1 MEEELLQKIVNN
13 TNSKF
18 SSQIVLSSEE
28 TKFNTRFSPPISLDS
43 NKKYEIALVN
53 LETYYSFPNVD
64 STNNR
69 LSLKHKD
76 ENPFYINIPEGSY
89 EIESLNRELQ
99 TILEEKGYSG
109 AVTFQPNRNTL
120 KSIMAIQ
127 PGYRVSFKGDRS
139 LRQLLGFNDKWY
151 KEGVHESENIVNILS
166 INSILV
172 NIDIITGSFIN
183 GVSKPV
189 IYSFFPNVSPG
200 FKIVE
205 TPYNLVYL
213 PIATETIDHITTTI
227 TDQNH
232 KPLNLRG
239 ETITIRF
246 HLREC

>member
-18 SSQIVLSSEE
+18 SSQIVLSSKE

-76 ENPFYINIPEGSY
+76 ENPSYISIPEGSY

-120 KSIMAIQ
+120 KSIMVIK

-139 LRQLLGFNDKWY
+139 LRQLLGFSDKWY

>member
-1 MEEELLQKIVNN
+1 M
-13 TNSKF
+13 
-18 SSQIVLSSEE
+18 
-28 TKFNTRFSPPISLDS
+28 
-43 NKKYEIALVN
+43 Y
-53 LETYYSFPNVD
+53 
-64 STNNR
+64 
-69 LSLKHKD
+69 
-76 ENPFYINIPEGSY
+76 
-89 EIESLNRELQ
+89 
-99 TILEEKGYSG
+99 
-109 AVTFQPNRNTL
+109 
-120 KSIMAIQ
+120 
-127 PGYRVSFKGDRS
+127 
-139 LRQLLGFNDKWY
+139 
-151 KEGVHESENIVNILS
+151 ESENIVNILS

-213 PIATETIDHITTTI
+213 PVATETIDHITTTI

-246 HLREC
+246 HSREC

>member
-18 SSQIVLSSEE
+18 SSQIVLSSKE

-69 LSLKHKD
+69 LSLKLND
-76 ENPFYINIPEGSY
+76 ENPSYISIPEGSY

-120 KSIMAIQ
+120 KSIMVIK

-139 LRQLLGFNDKWY
+139 LRQLLGFSDKWY

>member
-18 SSQIVLSSEE
+18 SSQIVLSSKE

-69 LSLKHKD
+69 ISLKHKD
-76 ENPFYINIPEGSY
+76 ENPSYISIPEGSY

-120 KSIMAIQ
+120 KSIMVIK

-139 LRQLLGFNDKWY
+139 LRQLLGFNYKSY
-151 KEGVHESENIVNILS
+151 KEGVYESENIVNILS

-205 TPYNLVYL
+205 IPYNLVYL